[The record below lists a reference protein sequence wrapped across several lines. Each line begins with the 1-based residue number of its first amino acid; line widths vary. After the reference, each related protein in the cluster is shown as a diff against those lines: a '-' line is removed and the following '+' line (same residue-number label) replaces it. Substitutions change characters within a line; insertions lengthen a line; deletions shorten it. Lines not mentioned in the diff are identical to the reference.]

1 MGKGGKKKK
10 KKKKKN
16 GDREK
21 IERRWRGEREVWSY
35 QNQENEVR
43 VDDEKPNRRDELP
56 VDEQHGNEQERTV
69 CVSKANLGVLMDR
82 V

>member
-1 MGKGGKKKK
+1 M
-10 KKKKKN
+10 
-16 GDREK
+16 
-21 IERRWRGEREVWSY
+21 WSY